1 VILDGHNIILIN
13 NKAAYLAYEMSL
25 PIAQNGLKA
34 LSSSAYDIS
43 FVYLLIIILLNI
55 YVLDS

>member
-1 VILDGHNIILIN
+1 MILDGHNIILIN
-13 NKAAYLAYEMSL
+13 IYKQNTAYEMSL